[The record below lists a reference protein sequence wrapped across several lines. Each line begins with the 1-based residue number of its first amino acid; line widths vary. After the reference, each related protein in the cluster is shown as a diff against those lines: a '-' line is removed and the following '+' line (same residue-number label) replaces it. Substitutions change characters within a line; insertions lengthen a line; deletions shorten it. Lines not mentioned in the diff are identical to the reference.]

1 MSISV
6 FCLLCRLVGTA
17 VSQPS
22 TPVNL
27 TFCSFDV
34 TKSVMGTKSTSSA
47 ILYYSVYSIIHPHA
61 SRSKVCDSIKQQST
75 FIFLTAD
82 YIWVT
87 SHRLTISATGCS
99 VILSFTYRSKVFG
112 HFNCFITHLLAL
124 LFPQGRGCHR
134 DRRLPVIWRACKASL
149 IIRHVIFTTSY
160 LLYTNNTHMHLFK
173 IRVLSV
179 LLSP

>member
-34 TKSVMGTKSTSSA
+34 TSSVMGTKSTSSA

-61 SRSKVCDSIKQQST
+61 SRSKVCDSIKQPST

-82 YIWVT
+82 YVVT
-87 SHRLTISATGCS
+87 ASISLQQVVLSFYRSLIDLKYLDTLTVLSHISLFCFSHRVEVVTETGGCLSSEEHAKHLSLSATLCS
-99 VILSFTYRSKVFG
+99 QLHIYYTQITLICIFSK
-112 HFNCFITHLLAL
+112 
-124 LFPQGRGCHR
+124 
-134 DRRLPVIWRACKASL
+134 
-149 IIRHVIFTTSY
+149 
-160 LLYTNNTHMHLFK
+160 
-173 IRVLSV
+173 
-179 LLSP
+179 

>member
-17 VSQPS
+17 VSQP
-22 TPVNL
+22 PVNL

-34 TKSVMGTKSTSSA
+34 TESVMGTKSTSSA

-82 YIWVT
+82 YVSQVT
-87 SHRLTISATGCS
+87 ASISLQQVVPSFYRSRIDLKYLDTLTVLSHISLFCFSHRVEVVTETGGCLSSEDHAKHLSLSATLCS
-99 VILSFTYRSKVFG
+99 
-112 HFNCFITHLLAL
+112 
-124 LFPQGRGCHR
+124 
-134 DRRLPVIWRACKASL
+134 
-149 IIRHVIFTTSY
+149 
-160 LLYTNNTHMHLFK
+160 
-173 IRVLSV
+173 
-179 LLSP
+179 